1 MTVQNKQYKKHIR
14 CSYWHIKEK
23 KVKISKAGIHITFS
37 YHMHTRGLKTKW
49 WSSWPA
55 ADTQTTNT
63 KQQPMVSDS
72 SQTQY
77 FDFCYDGTDHI
88 TSYPII
94 LLHITFPILSHFKV
108 LWIRA
113 DIFKNISGQKEN
125 VPFPLLS
132 YFSQGLCSYAFTWF
146 CQRTSCHVGL
156 SGPSRRGDLA
166 AGGEFCSWSSF

>member
-1 MTVQNKQYKKHIR
+1 
-14 CSYWHIKEK
+14 
-23 KVKISKAGIHITFS
+23 
-37 YHMHTRGLKTKW
+37 
-49 WSSWPA
+49 
-55 ADTQTTNT
+55 
-63 KQQPMVSDS
+63 MVSDS

-77 FDFCYDGTDHI
+77 FDFCSDGTDHF
-88 TSYPII
+88 TSYHIT

-146 CQRTSCHVGL
+146 YQMDIL
-156 SGPSRRGDLA
+156 SRRAVGTLSA
-166 AGGEFCSWSSF
+166 WRLSSWWRVLQLVFVLTIKVLQLCRLPHNKVGTVVNVSQHRPVVLCVGGLH